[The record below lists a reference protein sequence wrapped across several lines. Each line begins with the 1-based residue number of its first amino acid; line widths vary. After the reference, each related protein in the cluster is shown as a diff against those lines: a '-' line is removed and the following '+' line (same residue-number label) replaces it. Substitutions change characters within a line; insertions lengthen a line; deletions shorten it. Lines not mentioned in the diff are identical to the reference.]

1 MPVCKKCRNYIM
13 GFPCPHCGSDLS
25 LTDRTNS
32 DIQPIIPKELQ
43 GDFEEPPAPS
53 YVEGIP
59 DRHSMGPPPSF
70 KTKSHSES
78 RSQGG
83 NSSGP
88 SYSPQK
94 SSPSLSAENVSSSFL
109 PQMDNRLSLMENTM
123 KSIQDELSTLLKSQK
138 VIENILTRI
147 NGELL
152 KLRKD

>member
-25 LTDRTNS
+25 LTDRTNT

-59 DRHSMGPPPSF
+59 ERQNMEPVSSVKE
-70 KTKSHSES
+70 KTSPKS
-78 RSQGG
+78 RSTGG
-83 NSSGP
+83 HSSGP
-88 SYSPQK
+88 SYSPQM
-94 SSPSLSAENVSSSFL
+94 SSPSISADNVSDSFL
-109 PQMDNRLSLMENTM
+109 PKMDNRLSLMENTM

-152 KLRKD
+152 RLRKD